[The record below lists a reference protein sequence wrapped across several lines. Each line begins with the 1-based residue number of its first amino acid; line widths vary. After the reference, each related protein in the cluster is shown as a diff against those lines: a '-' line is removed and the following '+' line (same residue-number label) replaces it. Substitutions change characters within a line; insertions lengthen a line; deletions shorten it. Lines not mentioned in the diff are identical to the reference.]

1 MNNPVRRRMLEL
13 SKDDVLNIQE
23 TFKFFDVD
31 KKGYLDY
38 YELKAALRAL
48 GSQVKKAEVLR
59 IIGAYDKQREGYQKR
74 ICYEDFYYVAADKM
88 VRQDPMEQMKYA
100 FKLFVSDR
108 SNKGITYKDL
118 KRVVDM
124 IGEDIDDQ
132 DIRGMIDTFDN
143 DAVELNTTSALASYA
158 IEGATCTH
166 CHIRSRNKDNECE
179 RDKGSG
185 GHGNEF
191 VRSHE
196 GK

>member
-13 SKDDVLNIQE
+13 SKDDILNIQE

-100 FKLFVSDR
+100 FKLFVGDR

-124 IGEDIDDQ
+124 IGEDVDDQ
-132 DIRGMIDTFDN
+132 DILGMIDTFDN
-143 DAVELNTTSALASYA
+143 DGDGQISEQ
-158 IEGATCTH
+158 
-166 CHIRSRNKDNECE
+166 
-179 RDKGSG
+179 
-185 GHGNEF
+185 EF
-191 VRSHE
+191 LE
-196 GK
+196 IMLPEF